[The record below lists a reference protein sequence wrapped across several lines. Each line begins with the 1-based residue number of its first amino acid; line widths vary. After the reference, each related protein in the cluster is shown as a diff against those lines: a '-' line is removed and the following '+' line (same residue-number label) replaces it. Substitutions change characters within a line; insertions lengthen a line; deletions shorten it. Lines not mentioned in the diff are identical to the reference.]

1 MTGQLYA
8 CLRGESPCLEPIAG
22 TLPPTVLWEFSHTT
36 DRRCSSTCPA
46 FYKAVATD
54 FEVVRPGSGCG
65 LFNVGEVCSVRV
77 WFCLLDIMLVL
88 NIMGSPWIDQLN
100 AI

>member
-1 MTGQLYA
+1 MTTLLVSLTYNITQQLEVIF
-8 CLRGESPCLEPIAG
+8 LL
-22 TLPPTVLWEFSHTT
+22 L
-36 DRRCSSTCPA
+36 
-46 FYKAVATD
+46 YKAVATD

-65 LFNVGEVCSVRV
+65 LFSVGVVCSVWV

-88 NIMGSPWIDQLN
+88 KGSPWIDQLN